1 MKKRL
6 NDIFNEAEDGELE
19 ALLERN
25 PAADL
30 SEKTL
35 SAIKRKV
42 YEKSGMEPVP
52 GKHITRK
59 RRSVSS
65 TILRRALVVAACI
78 SLAFI
83 TVFNVLPRLN
93 STTPPIGGDETPSES
108 TGGDNI
114 DRNPGGLPEELI
126 AQLMDAVTS
135 DDGTSDRGPSPTFS
149 MSLDLIKNGYHPI
162 LVEFDD
168 SASQMYS
175 VCAYF
180 TSDDG
185 HYELYHCCRDK
196 FTWVKF
202 DDPNEIPE
210 YYNGQKHMRSFLID
224 VTSSCRDLMDAEN
237 EGLSFNYCRR
247 YWPEFIYIG
256 VNFPREPVPLT
267 GTRIILCDP
276 SSKNLYYNYS
286 DSDWAMSE
294 MRRLNHYELDGE
306 YYILMRKVY
315 VHDGELHEKLK
326 YQLGDY
332 YEYLIDRMRCSV
344 TNEYIDRNTGKKTT
358 VYQCSFKLDDI
369 IKATGN

>member
-1 MKKRL
+1 MNKERFYK
-6 NDIFNEAEDGELE
+6 
-19 ALLERN
+19 LLGGIDD
-25 PAADL
+25 DL
-30 SEKTL
+30 
-35 SAIKRKV
+35 
-42 YEKSGMEPVP
+42 
-52 GKHITRK
+52 
-59 RRSVSS
+59 
-65 TILRRALVVAACI
+65 ILRADKAKGRSRKMTSIYRIGIAAAC
-78 SLAFI
+78 LCLCVI

-93 STTPPIGGDETPSES
+93 SITPPTPGGDETPVES

-114 DRNPGGLPEELI
+114 DRNPSGLPEELI

-135 DDGTSDRGPSPTFS
+135 DDGESDRGASPAFS
-149 MSLDLIKNGYHPI
+149 KSLDLIKNGYHPI

-168 SASQMYS
+168 AASQMYS

-196 FTWVKF
+196 YTWVKF

-224 VTSSCRDLMDAEN
+224 VTSSCRDLMDVEN
-237 EGLSFNYCRR
+237 EGLSFNYCRW

-256 VNFPREPVPLT
+256 VNFPREPVPMT

-286 DSDWAMSE
+286 DSDWYMAA

-306 YYILMRKVY
+306 YYIWTRIFVGAEGGDDELQRKIK
-315 VHDGELHEKLK
+315 HE
-326 YQLGDY
+326 LGDY
-332 YEYLIDRMRCSV
+332 YDCLISEMRCSV
-344 TNEYIDRNTGKKTT
+344 DTEFNVNGHDVI
-358 VYQCSFKLDDI
+358 VYKCSFKLDDI
-369 IKATGN
+369 IKATETKTICP

>member
-1 MKKRL
+1 M
-6 NDIFNEAEDGELE
+6 NEERFYK
-19 ALLERN
+19 LLGGIDD
-25 PAADL
+25 DL
-30 SEKTL
+30 
-35 SAIKRKV
+35 
-42 YEKSGMEPVP
+42 
-52 GKHITRK
+52 
-59 RRSVSS
+59 
-65 TILRRALVVAACI
+65 ILRADKDRAGARKKAATWYRMGIAAACLC
-78 SLAFI
+78 LAII

-93 STTPPIGGDETPSES
+93 SITPPTPGGDETPGES

-114 DRNPGGLPEELI
+114 DRNPSGLPEELI

-135 DDGTSDRGPSPTFS
+135 DDGESDRGYPPTFS

-168 SASQMYS
+168 AASQMYS

-185 HYELYHCCRDK
+185 HYELHHCCRDK
-196 FTWVKF
+196 YTWVKF

-224 VTSSCRDLMDAEN
+224 VTSSCRDLMDVEN
-237 EGLSFNYCRR
+237 EGLSFNYCRW

-256 VNFPREPVPLT
+256 VNFPREPVPMT

-286 DSDWAMSE
+286 DSDWYMAE

-306 YYILMRKVY
+306 YYIWTQIFVGAEGG
-315 VHDGELHEKLK
+315 DDELQREIKHE
-326 YQLGDY
+326 LGDY
-332 YEYLIDRMRCSV
+332 YDCLISEMRCSV
-344 TNEYIDRNTGKKTT
+344 DTEFNVNGHDVI
-358 VYQCSFKLDDI
+358 VYKCSFKLDDI
-369 IKATGN
+369 IKATEN